1 MTAGPEKKTKDAI
14 RALLKE
20 IGAWYYMPVPMGYG
34 KQAVDFIGVHRGRGF
49 LIEAK
54 RADGQSKGPTKRQSD
69 TLEEAAMAGA
79 LVCVEDRL
87 DCLNVRRMLG
97 I

>member
-20 IGAWYYMPVPMGYG
+20 IGAWYYMPVPVGYG
-34 KQAVDFIGVHRGRGF
+34 RSTVDFIGIHNGLGF
-49 LIEAK
+49 GIEAK
-54 RADGQSKGPTKRQSD
+54 RPDGLGHVSPQQKRE
-69 TLEEAAMAGA
+69 LEAIQAAGGRI
-79 LVCVEDRL
+79 CVEDRL

>member
-20 IGAWYYMPVPMGYG
+20 IGAWYYMPVPVGYG
-34 KQAVDFIGVHRGRGF
+34 RSTVDFIGIYRGRGF
-49 LIEAK
+49 VVEAK
-54 RADGQSKGPTKRQSD
+54 RADGKGVVTPAQSREIED
-69 TLEEAAMAGA
+69 VRAAGGWA
-79 LVCVEDRL
+79 CIEDRL

>member
-20 IGAWYYMPVPMGYG
+20 IGAWYYMPVPVGYG
-34 KQAVDFIGVHRGRGF
+34 RSTVDFLVCYKGRFYG
-49 LIEAK
+49 IEAK
-54 RADGQSKGPTKRQSD
+54 RADGKGVVTPAQEREIGEIVAHGGWACVED
-69 TLEEAAMAGA
+69 TLECM
-79 LVCVEDRL
+79 
-87 DCLNVRRMLG
+87 NVRRMLG